1 MRSNTSSSRVS
12 IPARESLGGLR
23 LLSRV
28 IPLAW
33 LLCGGCA
40 HGANASA
47 PLQEGTLDSGGKTR
61 SFIYRVPGDKGPHP
75 LVIALHGRL
84 GQGRNQEQLS
94 HLAELSAREGF
105 IVVVPDGV
113 RRSWADA
120 RGVTPA
126 SQQGVDDVRFVS
138 DLIDHFVKTAGADP
152 ARVYVIG
159 MSNGGIMAVT
169 LACRLSERITAV
181 ASVTGGM
188 PESLGTTCA
197 PSRPV
202 PIAFFMGDQDPF
214 MPYAGGALGED
225 RGRVL
230 PSREAA
236 ARWAALDG
244 CAAGPALEE
253 LPDVDPQDGTR
264 VERATWKD
272 CHGGAEVRLYTVKGG
287 GHTWPGGTAYARERL
302 IGRTSRDLDASREAW
317 ELFSRFTAKPRGSGA
332 P

>member
-1 MRSNTSSSRVS
+1 MRLPVASTRATV
-12 IPARESLGGLR
+12 PPRERLHGVR

-28 IPLAW
+28 LPLTW
-33 LLCGGCA
+33 LLSASCA
-40 HGANASA
+40 HGSSASA
-47 PLQEGTLDSGGKTR
+47 PLQEGSLDSGGRTR
-61 SFIYRVPGDKGPHP
+61 SFIYRVPEDKGPRP

-105 IVVVPDGV
+105 IVAFPDGV

-126 SQQGVDDVRFVS
+126 SQQGVDDVRFVA

-159 MSNGGIMAVT
+159 MSNGGMMAVT
-169 LACRLSERITAV
+169 LACRLSERVTAV
-181 ASVTGGM
+181 VSVTG
-188 PESLGTTCA
+188 SLPDSLSTTCS

-202 PIAFFMGDQDPF
+202 PMAFVMGDQDPL
-214 MPYAGGALGED
+214 MPYAGGMLGED

-230 PSREAA
+230 PAREAA
-236 ARWAALDG
+236 ARFATLDG
-244 CAAGPALEE
+244 CATGPAREE
-253 LPDVDPQDGTR
+253 LPDVDPNDGTR

-272 CHGGAEVRLYTVKGG
+272 CHDGAEVRLYTVKGG
-287 GHTWPGGTAYARERL
+287 GHTWPGGTAYARERF
-302 IGRTSRDLDASREAW
+302 IGRTSKDIDASREAW
-317 ELFSRFTAKPRGSGA
+317 EFFSRFSRPPRT